1 VVLGLTAVHVP
12 TGQAYA
18 LLGRGP
24 ADEAAGAPPSRP
36 AEPGDWPGV
45 AAMAA
50 NDFEEVVCRA
60 HPEVARALAAV
71 RAGEP
76 LLAMLSGSGGAVF
89 AVHHDRA
96 AAARARESAA
106 RTNPHT
112 RFMVVDT
119 LARLPEV
126 SPAEP

>member
-1 VVLGLTAVHVP
+1 V
-12 TGQAYA
+12 
-18 LLGRGP
+18 
-24 ADEAAGAPPSRP
+24 
-36 AEPGDWPGV
+36 
-45 AAMAA
+45 AA

-89 AVHHDRA
+89 AVHHDS
-96 AAARARESAA
+96 ARARVAA
-106 RTNPHT
+106 TEASRKAPGT
-112 RFMVVDT
+112 RFLVVDT